1 MKRRYLFFIT
11 FISLSMLLYVFQTWP
26 SLSWSNVQIHGLNV
40 IEKTV
45 FKDECKT
52 YYGKNIISL
61 SLFGQLKRHLLHTFP
76 ELQDIKIKWK
86 HPQTLQLQVIEK
98 APRYSFIINK
108 QRILV
113 AKDGTVLEKGGH
125 NTILEDGSHI
135 IIIKGIE
142 TAFFKNNSVNKNITD
157 MIDEIVSEIETKHP
171 QMIFQLAFEQFKIKN
186 KHITTELTV
195 LKDDTLPIKVGQI
208 KNLAEKFEILHY
220 FLKSNLHKES
230 PIDYI
235 DLRVPKRVIV
245 KYGNTG

>member
-26 SLSWSNVQIHGLNV
+26 SLTWSNVTL
-40 IEKTV
+40 T
-45 FKDECKT
+45 
-52 YYGKNIISL
+52 
-61 SLFGQLKRHLLHTFP
+61 LFGTLKKHLKNTFP

-86 HPQTLQLQVIEK
+86 YPQTLQLQVIEK

-108 QRILV
+108 HRILV

-135 IIIKGIE
+135 IIVKGIE
-142 TAFFKNNSVNKNITD
+142 SSFLKHTLVNKTIIN

-171 QMIFQLAFEQFKIKN
+171 QMIFQLDFDQFKIKN
-186 KHITTELTV
+186 NFITTELTV

-208 KNLAEKFEILHY
+208 EKLAEKFEMLHY

-245 KYGNTG
+245 KYGNAG